1 MISAREM
8 GVVLYRL
15 TASGM
20 VFASQDQE
28 VVWAREVNRCVPGAV
43 AGDLTAACD
52 RLVDIRRESGVTRA
66 VSVPELVA
74 AVEAVRGGDRTLRRE
89 RLDAEIAARGEF
101 VPVGL
106 GGEPVVE
113 ARWRRAAQ
121 DAVMG
126 GACRA
131 EAEAAAWAVVGR
143 RPPAL
148 IDGPDVLGGL
158 TGAERARA
166 VLARLAAGREGAD
179 TSNRHGEGSGAAQN
193 MPDAPREGWADSGPA
208 TGRTAN
214 RPVGRV
220 IV

>member
-1 MISAREM
+1 MIPAI
-8 GVVLYRL
+8 VVLTTTIAGFASKDAKIKFL
-15 TASGM
+15 ASGQQLAETSIPFTPRRRNQR
-20 VFASQDQE
+20 VADDESRHGRITAPNLGGQAATRWLQA
-28 VVWAREVNRCVPGAV
+28 VRRAV
-43 AGDLTAACD
+43 AD
-52 RLVDIRRESGVTRA
+52 
-66 VSVPELVA
+66 
-74 AVEAVRGGDRTLRRE
+74 
-89 RLDAEIAARGEF
+89 
-101 VPVGL
+101 
-106 GGEPVVE
+106 
-113 ARWRRAAQ
+113 
-121 DAVMG
+121 

-131 EAEAAAWAVVGR
+131 EAEAAAWAAVGR

>member
-1 MISAREM
+1 MSVTAAAMTNMLNYLFAAGALNVRDDQPAVWVDYVGFACPDVRDQDLLPAARDAIREWA
-8 GVVLYRL
+8 GNNRSWQVDAARFAAAVRRVRNQRVADDESRHGQI
-15 TASGM
+15 TAPNLDGQAATRWLQA
-20 VFASQDQE
+20 V
-28 VVWAREVNRCVPGAV
+28 RRAV
-43 AGDLTAACD
+43 AD
-52 RLVDIRRESGVTRA
+52 
-66 VSVPELVA
+66 
-74 AVEAVRGGDRTLRRE
+74 
-89 RLDAEIAARGEF
+89 
-101 VPVGL
+101 
-106 GGEPVVE
+106 
-113 ARWRRAAQ
+113 
-121 DAVMG
+121 

-148 IDGPDVLGGL
+148 IDGTDVLGGL

-166 VLARLAAGREGAD
+166 VLARLAAGHEGAD

-193 MPDAPREGWADSGPA
+193 MPDAPREGWADSVPA